1 MRDSDRSLVMCA
13 TRSSQTWT
21 LRLAK
26 VMNCEYWKDVVQH
39 LRNPER
45 CNWASHVLSSG
56 LTRNSN
62 PQISNL
68 AEALKCVSPVEVIE
82 GTVHAY
88 RDWTAQPYC
97 DLILS
102 QFKAEE
108 VLSVYLEIQAAD
120 SNMKVGVLG
129 ILEDLDRKLAERL
142 ALSLNQAEEP
152 EKVVNAVRDILR
164 AY

>member
-1 MRDSDRSLVMCA
+1 
-13 TRSSQTWT
+13 
-21 LRLAK
+21 
-26 VMNCEYWKDVVQH
+26 
-39 LRNPER
+39 
-45 CNWASHVLSSG
+45 
-56 LTRNSN
+56 
-62 PQISNL
+62 
-68 AEALKCVSPVEVIE
+68 
-82 GTVHAY
+82 
-88 RDWTAQPYC
+88 
-97 DLILS
+97 LILS

>member
-1 MRDSDRSLVMCA
+1 
-13 TRSSQTWT
+13 
-21 LRLAK
+21 
-26 VMNCEYWKDVVQH
+26 
-39 LRNPER
+39 
-45 CNWASHVLSSG
+45 
-56 LTRNSN
+56 
-62 PQISNL
+62 
-68 AEALKCVSPVEVIE
+68 
-82 GTVHAY
+82 
-88 RDWTAQPYC
+88 
-97 DLILS
+97 LILS
-102 QFKAEE
+102 QFKAED